1 MAGIRAQKNGASSKK
16 TVKKAATKKVVAKK
30 SAVKKTA
37 KKADK
42 PKKIVK
48 KSSGLD
54 RFPTKAEL
62 EARKLA
68 EANKGLEESCASN
81 NWKETI
87 SNKS

>member
-37 KKADK
+37 KKAATK
-42 PKKIVK
+42 KTKKILK
-48 KSSGLD
+48 KSSGPH

-62 EARKLA
+62 PHLV
-68 EANKGLEESCASN
+68 LSQ
-81 NWKETI
+81 
-87 SNKS
+87 

>member
-37 KKADK
+37 KKAA
-42 PKKIVK
+42 PKKIAK
-48 KSSGLD
+48 KSTGPR

-62 EARKLA
+62 EAMKLA
-68 EANKGLEESCASN
+68 EANKGAKKTAPAASG
-81 NWKETI
+81 
-87 SNKS
+87 